1 MANILK
7 ISKDLTLN
15 DVYKLT
21 MSKNTQNLSDCD
33 GQVIELKAW
42 AVYEDADFKTE
53 EVKQILSLLTEE
65 GETLATISDTFRRDF
80 LSIVDL
86 CEAYGQ
92 ELKKI
97 RIVTGTSKNN
107 RKFVTCELAD

>member
-1 MANILK
+1 MANILNS
-7 ISKDLTLN
+7 SKNLTLN

-21 MSKNTQNLSDCD
+21 MSKNTQKLSD

-42 AVYEDADFKTE
+42 AVYEDADFKTQ

-80 LSIVDL
+80 LSIVEL

>member
-1 MANILK
+1 MANILNS
-7 ISKDLTLN
+7 SKNLTLN

-21 MSKNTQNLSDCD
+21 MSKNTQKLSDCD

-42 AVYEDADFKTE
+42 AAYEDADFKTQ

-80 LSIVDL
+80 LSIVEL

-97 RIVTGTSKNN
+97 RIVTVTSKNN
-107 RKFVTCELAD
+107 RKFVTCELAE